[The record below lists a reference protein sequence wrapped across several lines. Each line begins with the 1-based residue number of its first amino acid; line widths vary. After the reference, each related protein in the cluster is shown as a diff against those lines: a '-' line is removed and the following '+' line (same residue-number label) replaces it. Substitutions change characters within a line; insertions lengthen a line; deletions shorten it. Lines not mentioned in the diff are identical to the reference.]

1 MDWKP
6 ALRIS
11 VNGANV
17 TGVFLPRVSS
27 VTITDTAGIQS
38 DTAEITLTDH
48 LPIARLELPPAGAEI
63 EIALGYA
70 FSAQIVGTYIAD
82 EVEVSGPPD
91 SMRITAYAAAHGK
104 SDGGKNSLVEQ
115 KSRSWPDGTTVSTL
129 VATIAGD
136 SGFTAA
142 VSAKAGEIALPHID
156 QLDETD
162 MNLLTRVARE
172 NGLIFKPGGGA
183 LVVVLAGESTSANG
197 EALPVVTLTPRDV
210 TNWRMSVHR
219 REAVEKV
226 ITVYRDIPAAAW
238 VEVEVEVGGGAYTD
252 DEILGAAGVTPTRR
266 VRRTYPNEAAAKR
279 AAQTEVQRS
288 YRQSRSLTINLPGRT
303 DLMAEGRLNLVGFR
317 PGVAGEW
324 LVTSVVHHMDSN
336 GYRCSVTAEL
346 PEK

>member
-6 ALRIS
+6 AVRVS
-11 VNGANV
+11 VNGSNV
-17 TGVFLPRVSS
+17 TSVFMPRVSS
-27 VTITDTAGIQS
+27 ITITDTAGFQS

-48 LPIARLELPPAGAEI
+48 LRIARLEIPPAGAEI

-91 SMRITAYAAAHGK
+91 RMRITAYAAAHGQ
-104 SDGGKNSLVEQ
+104 SDGGKKSLVEQ
-115 KSRSWPDGTTVSTL
+115 KSRSWPDGTTVGAL
-129 VATIAGD
+129 VQKIAGET
-136 SGFTAA
+136 GFKPA
-142 VSAKAGEIALPHID
+142 VSAKAAAIALPHID

-183 LVVVLAGESTSANG
+183 LVMVAVGESTNPSG
-197 EALPVVTLTPRDV
+197 QTLPTVTLTPRDV
-210 TNWRMSVHR
+210 TSWSMSVHR

-226 ITVYRDIPAAAW
+226 VTTYRDVQAAQW
-238 VEVEVEVGGGAYTD
+238 VEVEVATLNYDRDEV
-252 DEILGAAGVTPTRR
+252 LGAAGVTPTRR
-266 VRRTYPNEAAAKR
+266 IRQPYPTEQAARR

-288 YRQSRSLTINLPGRT
+288 FRQSRSLSITLPGRT

-317 PGVAGEW
+317 AGVAGEW
-324 LVTSVVHHMDSN
+324 LIKTVTHQMDAG

-346 PEK
+346 PE